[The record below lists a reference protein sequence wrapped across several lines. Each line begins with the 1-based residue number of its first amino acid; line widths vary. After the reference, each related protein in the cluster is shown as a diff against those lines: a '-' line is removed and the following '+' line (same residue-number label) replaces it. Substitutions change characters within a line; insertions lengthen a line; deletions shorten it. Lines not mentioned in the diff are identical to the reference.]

1 MDVDN
6 PEITVDDS
14 ELEVLPEFTPEE
26 LEEVNTEELK
36 RDINL
41 YEAEKNK
48 LKGNVNM
55 NALLD
60 YLRKDANYK

>member
-1 MDVDN
+1 MDTED
-6 PEITVDDS
+6 EEDAQTDS
-14 ELEVLPEFTPEE
+14 KDTELPILTPEQLDAE
-26 LEEVNTEELK
+26 SADELK
-36 RDINL
+36 RDL
-41 YEAEKNK
+41 TLLEGEKNK